1 MMKKINSTKTGLFRK
16 SVWILGGTICIGLG
30 LIGVLFPILPT
41 TPFLLLAAFCYARGS
56 KRIYHWLV
64 YQSWAGATIQNYQS
78 GHGIPPKQKAFT
90 IALLWLTIGST
101 IYLVPLAWWLKI
113 VLVAVAT
120 GVTIHLARMKN
131 CQPAMSLQAVK
142 KQLMD
147 PMETMP

>member
-1 MMKKINSTKTGLFRK
+1 MMKKINNSA
-16 SVWILGGTICIGLG
+16 WILGGTVCVALG
-30 LIGVLFPILPT
+30 LLGVLLPILPT

-101 IYLVPLAWWLKI
+101 IGFVTLAWWLKF
-113 VLVAVAT
+113 VLVVVAS
-120 GVTIHLARMKN
+120 GVTIHLARMKTY
-131 CQPAMSLQAVK
+131 QPAMSLQADK
-142 KQLMD
+142 KQQMD
-147 PMETMP
+147 PMEKAL